1 MATIYYTIKNCV
13 RGWSSLYVN
22 PVDIRKIINIGYSKR
37 LFRVTNRDYMYTLDI
52 EYSNPHT
59 DFNVAPVIGFNNSHG
74 LSGVAMVES
83 YHPSSSV
90 TMRFKTLNDV
100 RAEVDNIT
108 RLQNK
113 IKEYDE
119 LQNKNISEFVEKEN
133 SIQV

>member
-1 MATIYYTIKNCV
+1 
-13 RGWSSLYVN
+13 
-22 PVDIRKIINIGYSKR
+22 
-37 LFRVTNRDYMYTLDI
+37 
-52 EYSNPHT
+52 
-59 DFNVAPVIGFNNSHG
+59 
-74 LSGVAMVES
+74 MVES